1 MSSFP
6 LNSAKLAEW
15 QASKGKTL
23 KRPAMKIAETKV
35 LERKQVKSHAEPD
48 TQSKPRDFLKAQ
60 EVESPGPFLM
70 PHKSVESQH
79 MDDVSRNTLV
89 FFSEDL
95 LSLIVNKYII
105 FYVAFCK
112 TLCSDGRHCG
122 IPEEGRW

>member
-1 MSSFP
+1 MLKMSSFP

-23 KRPAMKIAETKV
+23 KRPAMKVAQTKV
-35 LERKQVKSHAEPD
+35 LERKQVNSHADPD
-48 TQSKPRDFLKAQ
+48 TQKPKDFLKAQ
-60 EVESPGPFLM
+60 EVLSPGPFLM

-95 LSLIVNKYII
+95 LSLTVN
-105 FYVAFCK
+105 
-112 TLCSDGRHCG
+112 
-122 IPEEGRW
+122 

>member
-1 MSSFP
+1 MLKMSSFP
-6 LNSAKLAEW
+6 LNSAKLREW

-48 TQSKPRDFLKAQ
+48 TQSKPKDFLKAQ

-95 LSLIVNKYII
+95 LSLTVN
-105 FYVAFCK
+105 
-112 TLCSDGRHCG
+112 
-122 IPEEGRW
+122 